1 MQINPLFLEIISK
14 PFYVKGIKQVCIS
27 YSKEIK
33 VVLNE
38 GGFDEFNQKL
48 RNSIPAGMYGNHTV
62 NQNIIMIATDF
73 NEPIVGVDEAGYFV
87 GKEANRVKLIS
98 EWDE

>member
-1 MQINPLFLEIISK
+1 M
-14 PFYVKGIKQVCIS
+14 
-27 YSKEIK
+27 
-33 VVLNE
+33 NE
-38 GGFDEFNQKL
+38 DRFDEFNQKL

-62 NQNIIMIATDF
+62 NQIMVMIATDF

-87 GKEANRVKLIS
+87 GRKANRVKPIS